1 MLSAAFL
8 IVALLTSTLN
18 YQRPVN
24 ISSSNIL
31 QELAE
36 RKKSQPAITSKELAV
51 IGNELL
57 QKRGFDYMFDV
68 CDILSERDRQSSE
81 FAIPASHTLSLSS
94 GGQRSFKFNVASE
107 GEGLCG
113 ECTSMIP
120 AVQVTRQEMFLIA
133 EGRRYRVQRPAS
145 FILDEA
151 ELVDA
156 SMKKVLRTWQL
167 PYQTF
172 PLGISPDGS
181 TLYLEFW
188 TQYQLD
194 GVVLELSKNGAV
206 AFRDRSKI
214 KLIEGKLI
222 EDHPRDPNNAY
233 LSFKRFDTGNKTYI
247 IRFSAP
253 CT

>member
-1 MLSAAFL
+1 MLSAVFL
-8 IVALLTSTLN
+8 IVALLISTVS
-18 YQRPVN
+18 YQRPVS

-36 RKKSQPAITSKELAV
+36 RKKKQPAVTSRELAV

-57 QKRGFDYMFDV
+57 EKRGFDYMFDV
-68 CDILSERDRQSSE
+68 CDILPKHSRTSTT
-81 FAIPASHTLSLSS
+81 AISASHTLSLTN
-94 GGQRSFKFNVASE
+94 GAKRSFRFTVAGD

-113 ECTSMIP
+113 ECMSLVP
-120 AVQVTRQEMFLIA
+120 AVQVTAREMVLIS
-133 EGRRYRVQRPAS
+133 EGKRYRVRRPAS

-172 PLGISPDGS
+172 PLGISPDGAK
-181 TLYLEFW
+181 LYLEFR
-188 TQYQLD
+188 QDELD
-194 GVVLELSKNGAV
+194 GLVLELSENGAL
-206 AFRDRSKI
+206 AFRDRTEV
-214 KLIEGKLI
+214 KLVEGKPI
-222 EDHPRDPNNAY
+222 EDHPKDPNNAY
-233 LSFKRFDTGNKTYI
+233 LSFKRFDTGNKTYL

>member
-1 MLSAAFL
+1 MMLSAVFL
-8 IVALLTSTLN
+8 IVALLTSTVS

-36 RKKSQPAITSKELAV
+36 RKKKQPAITSRELAL

-68 CDILSERDRQSSE
+68 CDILSERSRTSTTP
-81 FAIPASHTLSLSS
+81 ITASHTLSLTN
-94 GGQRSFKFNVASE
+94 GAKRNFKFNVAGE

-113 ECTSMIP
+113 ECGSMIP
-120 AVQVTRQEMFLIA
+120 AVQVTRKEMVLIA
-133 EGRRYRVQRPAS
+133 DGKRYRLKRPAS

-156 SMKKVLRTWQL
+156 SMKKVLRTWQS

-172 PLGISPDGS
+172 PLGISPDAS

-188 TQYQLD
+188 PQHQLD
-194 GVVLELSKNGAV
+194 GVVLALSENGTL
-206 AFRDRSKI
+206 AFRDRSEV
-214 KLIEGKLI
+214 KLVEGKVI
-222 EDHPRDPNNAY
+222 EDHPKDPNNAY
-233 LSFKRFDTGNKTYI
+233 LSFKRFDTDNKTYI